1 MQNFDILVVGEL
13 NVDLILNKIQTFPKL
28 GTEILAKEMTLTLGS
43 SSGIFACNASALG
56 ARVAFL
62 GKIGN
67 DYFGSL
73 IEDSL
78 RSKNVNTDHIIR
90 SSDYVT
96 GATIAL
102 SFDEN
107 RAMITH
113 PGAMEYLSRENISCE
128 ILRTA
133 KHLHVSSIFLQP
145 LLKKDLCEVFKMAKD
160 LGLTTSLDTQWDPL
174 EQWDINLPKLLPLV
188 DVFIPNQDEILA
200 LTKQKNVFA
209 AIDAIKKFS
218 NIIVVKM
225 GNKGSVAHFQDQLFE
240 VPSYLN
246 SAVVDTI
253 GAGDSFDAG
262 FVSRFVKGRN
272 LESCLKFANL
282 AGAINTTAA
291 GGTTAFSSYEKIK
304 ETALRRF
311 NVNILDVEN

>member
-1 MQNFDILVVGEL
+1 
-13 NVDLILNKIQTFPKL
+13 
-28 GTEILAKEMTLTLGS
+28 
-43 SSGIFACNASALG
+43 
-56 ARVAFL
+56 
-62 GKIGN
+62 
-67 DYFGSL
+67 
-73 IEDSL
+73 
-78 RSKNVNTDHIIR
+78 
-90 SSDYVT
+90 
-96 GATIAL
+96 
-102 SFDEN
+102 
-107 RAMITH
+107 
-113 PGAMEYLSRENISCE
+113 
-128 ILRTA
+128 
-133 KHLHVSSIFLQP
+133 
-145 LLKKDLCEVFKMAKD
+145 MAKD